1 MRLLKIK
8 MKDLI
13 ISTPCLEDAR
23 KKSANQGII
32 FRDAFQ
38 IDNNLSNY
46 LKSKY
51 FYIRTFGCQANVRD
65 SEIMAGMLTMAGMI
79 QTDDYQKAAICI
91 INTCAVRENAVDKM
105 YGEIGTLKSMAK
117 KSDVLAVCGCV
128 CEQPSAVE
136 KIRST
141 YPHINLIFG
150 THEVPLLMNYL
161 KQIILDKYKRVISI
175 KSQGGDIFENLP
187 SKRTNP
193 YKAFVNIMYGCN
205 KFCTYCIVPY
215 TRGRERS
222 RLAKDILDEC
232 QELIDSGYQEITLLG
247 QNVNAYGK
255 DLKKGGLTFA
265 QLLEE
270 VAKLGIPRLRFTTSH
285 PWDFSKDIIEVI
297 AKYPNIMKSIHLPVQ
312 SGNDEILKSMGRR
325 YNSTQYKK
333 LVDEMKKMIPNL
345 TLSTDIIVGFPNET
359 YEQFLDTL
367 KMVDYVQY
375 DSAFTFIYSPRQG
388 TPAAKK
394 NDDVSLQEKH
404 RRFNELVKTCE
415 KYISASSSKMVG
427 HVYEVLVD
435 GPSKNN
441 PNILS
446 GYTES
451 NKIVHF
457 AGDQSLI
464 GKIVKIKIIES
475 HTYSLIGELY
485 NE

>member
-136 KIRST
+136 KIRLT

-161 KQIILDKYKRVISI
+161 
-175 KSQGGDIFENLP
+175 
-187 SKRTNP
+187 
-193 YKAFVNIMYGCN
+193 
-205 KFCTYCIVPY
+205 
-215 TRGRERS
+215 
-222 RLAKDILDEC
+222 RL
-232 QELIDSGYQEITLLG
+232 
-247 QNVNAYGK
+247 
-255 DLKKGGLTFA
+255 
-265 QLLEE
+265 
-270 VAKLGIPRLRFTTSH
+270 
-285 PWDFSKDIIEVI
+285 WM
-297 AKYPNIMKSIHLPVQ
+297 IMKNYLRV
-312 SGNDEILKSMGRR
+312 
-325 YNSTQYKK
+325 
-333 LVDEMKKMIPNL
+333 NL
-345 TLSTDIIVGFPNET
+345 
-359 YEQFLDTL
+359 
-367 KMVDYVQY
+367 
-375 DSAFTFIYSPRQG
+375 
-388 TPAAKK
+388 
-394 NDDVSLQEKH
+394 
-404 RRFNELVKTCE
+404 
-415 KYISASSSKMVG
+415 
-427 HVYEVLVD
+427 
-435 GPSKNN
+435 
-441 PNILS
+441 
-446 GYTES
+446 
-451 NKIVHF
+451 
-457 AGDQSLI
+457 
-464 GKIVKIKIIES
+464 
-475 HTYSLIGELY
+475 
-485 NE
+485 

>member
-1 MRLLKIK
+1 MKYLIETYGCQLNKAESDALEILLKGRGIEK
-8 MKDLI
+8 TENPD
-13 ISTPCLEDAR
+13 EADAV
-23 KKSANQGII
+23 I
-32 FRDAFQ
+32 
-38 IDNNLSNY
+38 L
-46 LKSKY
+46 
-51 FYIRTFGCQANVRD
+51 
-65 SEIMAGMLTMAGMI
+65 
-79 QTDDYQKAAICI
+79 
-91 INTCAVRENAVDKM
+91 NTCSVRKTAENRIWGRLGFYSAEKRKHGTRIIVTGCMAERLKEDLKKDAPYVDAV
-105 YGEIGTLKSMAK
+105 IGTNDKASIPDFIV
-117 KSDVLAVCGCV
+117 SGSI
-128 CEQPSAVE
+128 PSLDHYSFQ
-136 KIRST
+136 RS
-141 YPHINLIFG
+141 YYQEG
-150 THEVPLLMNYL
+150 AYSSYVPIMN
-161 KQIILDKYKRVISI
+161 
-175 KSQGGDIFENLP
+175 
-187 SKRTNP
+187 
-193 YKAFVNIMYGCN
+193 GCN
-205 KFCTYCIVPY
+205 NFCSYCIVPY

-427 HVYEVLVD
+427 HVYDVLVD